1 MKGGYY
7 MAAGQPKYFKITRE
21 MFESINAALPKA
33 QAAKL
38 LYAICMH
45 HFEGVDPEGGWLSK
59 QAQLLY
65 FAIINAEKQKHA

>member
-1 MKGGYY
+1 
-7 MAAGQPKYFKITRE
+7 MADGQPKYYKITRE

-45 HFEGVDPEGGWLSK
+45 HFGGVDPEEGWLPK

>member
-1 MKGGYY
+1 
-7 MAAGQPKYFKITRE
+7 MATERPKYFKLTRE
-21 MFESINAALPKA
+21 MFDSINAALPKA
-33 QAAKL
+33 QATKL

-45 HFEGVDPEGGWLSK
+45 HFEGVDPEEGWLPK